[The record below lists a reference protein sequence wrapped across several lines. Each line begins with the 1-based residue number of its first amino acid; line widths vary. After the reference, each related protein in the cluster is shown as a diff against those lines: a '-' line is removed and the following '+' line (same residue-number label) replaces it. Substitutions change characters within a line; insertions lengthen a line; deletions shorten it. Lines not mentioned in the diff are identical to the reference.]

1 MVPPPQV
8 SHLEADKISLL
19 IADTPRGGL
28 PQFHIDALP
37 TMKQFFSFSQLQEI
51 NATTTFFSS
60 SFPSALGRSEF
71 VSRYDMI
78 TCC

>member
-1 MVPPPQV
+1 M
-8 SHLEADKISLL
+8 EADKISVRS
-19 IADTPRGGL
+19 ADTPRGGL
-28 PQFHIDALP
+28 PRFHIDALP
-37 TMKQFFSFSQLQEI
+37 TMKVKLTHQLQEI